1 MTGLLDEYAGKGVLD
16 LDDVPDGPNY
26 EIADDWYDFEIGD
39 VFLKEGTD
47 NKPDD
52 SWIIVEYLLG
62 DEGKK
67 KSEWFA
73 LPKDPDNPTDAEKTK
88 LSFWK
93 QRLDSLGVAPEDRNK
108 VGRGELV
115 GLTGTLQLKST
126 KSKKDGKMY
135 QNIYNVRVAE
145 VETTEEPEEAPRA
158 SRRAA
163 PAKAGAVQNPFKK

>member
-26 EIADDWYDFEIGD
+26 EVDDDWYDFEIGD
-39 VFLKEGTD
+39 VFLKEGTE

-52 SWIIVEYLLG
+52 SWLVIEYLLG

-73 LPKDPDNPTDAEKTK
+73 LPKVPEDPTDAEKTK

-93 QRLDSLGVAPEDRNK
+93 TRLTSLGIAREDQNK
-108 VGRGELV
+108 VGRGDLV
-115 GLTGTLQLKST
+115 GLTGTLQVKTT

-145 VETTEEPEEAPRA
+145 VEEEVEEAPA
-158 SRRAA
+158 KAPRRAA